1 MLADLFTPEM
11 LLALFTLTVLEIVL
25 GIDNVIFISI
35 VAGRLPEGEGE
46 KARKIGLLG
55 ALVMRILLLVGI
67 VWIVGLTAPIATVM
81 EFDVSWRD
89 IILFAGGLFLLAK
102 GTQEIHKSVE
112 GKAGHARASPL
123 SGLAAAIAQIMVL
136 DIIFSLDSVITAVG
150 MVDELAIMIAAVVI
164 AIGFMLWASK
174 PLSAFINQHPTVKM
188 LAFSFLLLIGVALVA
203 DGLHFHIPRG
213 YLYFAVPFSILVESL
228 NLAAAKRRLK
238 KQKKMPRGD

>member
-1 MLADLFTPEM
+1 MLAELFTPEM
-11 LLALFTLTVLEIVL
+11 FVALFTLTVLEIVL

-35 VAGRLPEGEGE
+35 VASRLPEDERE

-112 GKAGHARASPL
+112 GQAGHARANPL
-123 SGLAAAIAQIMVL
+123 SGLGAAVAQIMVL
-136 DIIFSLDSVITAVG
+136 DIVFSLDSVITAVG
-150 MVDELAIMIAAVVI
+150 MVDELAIMITAVVI
-164 AIGFMLWASK
+164 AICFMLWASK
-174 PLSAFINQHPTVKM
+174 PLSAFIDKHPTVKM
-188 LAFSFLLLIGVALVA
+188 LAFAFLLLIGVALVA

-213 YLYFAVPFSILVESL
+213 YLYFAVAFSILVEGL

-238 KQKKMPRGD
+238 KQQKMQRGE

>member
-11 LLALFTLTVLEIVL
+11 FLALFTLTTLEIVL

-35 VAGRLPEGEGE
+35 VAGRLPEDERE

-55 ALVMRILLLVGI
+55 ALVMRILLLVAI
-67 VWIVGLTAPIATVM
+67 VWIVGLTTPVATIM
-81 EFDVSWRD
+81 DLEISWRD
-89 IILFAGGLFLLAK
+89 IILLAGGLFLLAK
-102 GTQEIHKSVE
+102 GTHEIHKTVE
-112 GKAGHARASPL
+112 GDAHSSQGSPL
-123 SGLAAAIAQIMVL
+123 SGLTAAIAQIMVL

-174 PLSAFINQHPTVKM
+174 PLSAFIDKHPTVKM
-188 LAFSFLLLIGVALVA
+188 LALAFLLLIGVALMA

-213 YLYFAVPFSILVESL
+213 YLYFAVAFSILVESL
-228 NLAAAKRRLK
+228 NLVAAKHRLR
-238 KQKKMPRGD
+238 KQQKMQQGE